1 MSAKKRAVRPRSSAS
16 GGNQGSTGAG
26 RERANGSGTDGGSG
40 GSANRRGGDAAKGA
54 GKAKGPGAAKGAAA
68 GGGGAEKRGRAGGA
82 TAGSPARRPA
92 APHAGSALARPI
104 TMGRVLTY
112 LAALVLGA
120 LVGIAGSLVQ
130 AAWSPGGLLLALAAL
145 GGLCY
150 GAGVATG
157 GRGAGFSAGGGWFL
171 AVIVVSLNRPEGDV
185 VFASGLGPQLF
196 VFGGMLTAVICTT
209 LPQLLAVLVPSSRLP
224 E

>member
-1 MSAKKRAVRPRSSAS
+1 MSAKKRAVRPHSSAG
-16 GGNQGSTGAG
+16 GGNQGSTGAS
-26 RERANGSGTDGGSG
+26 RERANGSGTDGRSG
-40 GSANRRGGDAAKGA
+40 GNAAKGA
-54 GKAKGPGAAKGAAA
+54 GKAKGPGTAKGADAGGG
-68 GGGGAEKRGRAGGA
+68 GGGGAEKRGRAGSA
-82 TAGSPARRPA
+82 TAASPARRPA
-92 APHAGSALARPI
+92 APPAGSALARPI

-196 VFGGMLTAVICTT
+196 VFGGMVTAVICTT